1 MESKYKFRFEVLG
14 RYPARTK
21 GGRSAVTVNLAS
33 GTEDRL
39 VFAGTIT
46 MSDDEWTSFVSALER
61 ALGPSVDIVDHSAET
76 TPQDKARAI

>member
-1 MESKYKFRFEVLG
+1 MQSKYKFRFEVLG

-33 GTEDRL
+33 GTEQHL

-61 ALGPSVDIVDHSAET
+61 ALGSAVEIVDHSRET
-76 TPQDKARAI
+76 TPQQKAQAI